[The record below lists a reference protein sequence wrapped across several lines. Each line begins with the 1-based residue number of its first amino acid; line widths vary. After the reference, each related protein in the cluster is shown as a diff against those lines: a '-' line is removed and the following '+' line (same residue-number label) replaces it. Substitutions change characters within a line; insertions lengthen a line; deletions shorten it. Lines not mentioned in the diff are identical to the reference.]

1 MQLKKLLKKNFITVV
16 DGKQE
21 VIKVLETPFGPL
33 TRIWC
38 RHEAECL
45 LKLAKLGFANAPKL
59 IRTTANSLTMEKI
72 EGTSLRDRECID
84 EQLFLRV
91 MDVVREFH
99 GLGFAHG
106 NLRPGNILIKEGG
119 EPVLIDFETC
129 CQIHNPLFYLAR
141 FSDYVRL
148 HLLWKSRVVQS
159 NPERVGTTFPRYLS
173 LAMFIIT
180 PVSRL
185 YGVLMSAKKRLR
197 MALKV
202 SAEKRDAP
210 SGSESAHAGP
220 MADVGR
226 RNLIGGKP
234 HDNN

>member
-21 VIKVLETPFGPL
+21 VIKILETPFGPL
-33 TRIWC
+33 TRMWC

-72 EGTSLRDRECID
+72 EGTSLRGRECID

-99 GLGFAHG
+99 SLGFAHG

-141 FSDYVRL
+141 FGDYVRL

-159 NPERVGTTFPRYLS
+159 NPERVRTKFPRHLS

-185 YGVLMSAKKRLR
+185 YDAVMSAKKRLR
-197 MALKV
+197 KALKV

-210 SGSESAHAGP
+210 SRSESAHAGP

-226 RNLIGGKP
+226 RNLIGGKAN
-234 HDNN
+234 DNN